1 MKDITTNFE
10 YKGKD
15 YPAIFNLNVMEKI
28 QGEYDNLDAWSEL
41 IGGNENAEPDL
52 KALKFGITEAIN
64 EAIDMRNEEKGEN
77 EPFVTTK
84 FVGRMLTEI
93 GIEKASEL
101 FFETVQKSTE
111 DESIADE
118 KNE

>member
-10 YKGKD
+10 YKGKK
-15 YPAIFNLNVMEKI
+15 YPAIFNINVMEEI
-28 QGEYDNLDAWSEL
+28 QEEYESVTAWSDL
-41 IGGNENAEPDL
+41 LDGAKGGEADL
-52 KALKFGITEAIN
+52 KALKFGITAAIN
-64 EAIDMRNEEKGEN
+64 EAIDIHNDEKGEN

-93 GIEKASEL
+93 GIEKSTKIFQKAVSAS
-101 FFETVQKSTE
+101 TQD
-111 DESIADE
+111 DEPEA

>member
-1 MKDITTNFE
+1 MKDITTNFK
-10 YKGKD
+10 YKGKN

-41 IGGNENAEPDL
+41 IGGSKNAEPDL

-64 EAIDMRNEEKGEN
+64 EAIDIQNEEKGEK

-93 GIEKASEL
+93 GIEKASGL

-111 DESIADE
+111 DESEDQS